1 MALADE
7 PRALAIPIR
16 GGGIEALVLPGGR
29 GTPLIVIGGVETGL
43 RLLSGTEHAHVRRWT
58 RRTERRSVIVLGRP
72 IPDDRAVTADLMH
85 PRAMADAVARAIRGL
100 RGLEPPVATAA
111 EAGGGRISL
120 WLTVDQRDLVS
131 RLVLVSV
138 ASATPV
144 ESAMTGRMAQWLHLA
159 ERGEGADFFPP

>member
-16 GGGIEALVLPGGR
+16 GGRIEALVLPGGP
-29 GTPLIVIGGVETGL
+29 GTPLIVIGGVEAGL

-58 RRTERRSVIVLGRP
+58 RRTERRPVIVLGRP

-100 RGLEPPVATAA
+100 RGLEPPVAIEA
-111 EAGGGRISL
+111 ESGGGRISL
-120 WLTVDQRDLVS
+120 WLTVDHPDLVS

-138 ASATPV
+138 ASEPRVA
-144 ESAMTGRMAQWLHLA
+144 SAMTGGMARGLARA
-159 ERGEGADFFPP
+159 ERGEGARSSH